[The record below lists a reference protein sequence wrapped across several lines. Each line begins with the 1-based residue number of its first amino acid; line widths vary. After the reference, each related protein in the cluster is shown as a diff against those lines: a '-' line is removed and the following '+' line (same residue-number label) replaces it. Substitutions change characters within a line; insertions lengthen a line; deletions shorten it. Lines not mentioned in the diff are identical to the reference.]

1 MKPATARMSVL
12 FTLRV
17 CHTRRQKSTRGR
29 LDRGAPSRCDVRGRE
44 GDAPAGGRKALDPT
58 DPSLLLLR
66 EEIGDCYEAV
76 TRSVAAAIGA
86 ESCHL
91 ALYDG
96 VRREVVARRPAY
108 TGRTKGSPQYR
119 FPLEASAASSHVI
132 QTEQPH
138 LSNDPQADPLYERSI
153 RDRGVQSVLTAPV
166 HRDGRVVALLYVLN
180 KAGGFTANDSRDLM
194 ALAGPVALALENVRL
209 YGREK
214 DRRVLN
220 ESLVEVSRVLL
231 GTPTEEN
238 ALATVLDQMWRVVH
252 YQAAAAVLLEGDAL
266 RVAASRGGSTDV
278 RVSLASSGALGLVLE
293 RRSPQ
298 ALSDAATLLPELGIR
313 GATGKAMAAP
323 LTARDK
329 VLGALVVAFEDE
341 HATEA
346 REGQLLAAFADHTA
360 LFLDAARLLGRERQA
375 RARAAIVARFTR
387 LAATRLEPESLLGA
401 AGEEILPLSGGDR
414 VVLYVA
420 HARNAVLI
428 PVAHKG
434 TAPAEEKRV
443 GELRLDLTAP
453 LLAPLVEER
462 KTLVFQGET
471 GPPPDSVTPFLG
483 ARSLLLIPLVSRDVI
498 VGAVAVAHLSHP
510 EPFDLVMMEFL
521 HDVCQPLAL
530 GLENA
535 RLFATLSQMAA
546 TDELTGVANR
556 RKFMETLRVEGVRS
570 RRSTDPLSLLLVD
583 LDQLKKIND
592 RHGHQAGDTAIRH
605 VADILTRRRRAT
617 DLPGRLGGEEFA
629 LLMPATSKEGALLTA
644 ERIVREVSGY
654 PVPKIGTVTV
664 SIGVATM
671 PEDARDEE
679 PLIRVADH
687 RLYAAKAAGRNQV
700 RSTSVPAELTEPGAQ
715 EAMAAEPP
723 SPPAPEPGPGES
735 ES

>member
-1 MKPATARMSVL
+1 MELK
-12 FTLRV
+12 
-17 CHTRRQKSTRGR
+17 
-29 LDRGAPSRCDVRGRE
+29 
-44 GDAPAGGRKALDPT
+44 

-66 EEIGDCYEAV
+66 DEVGDCYESV
-76 TRSVAAAIGA
+76 TRSVAAAMGA

-96 VRREVVARRPAY
+96 IRRELVARRPAY
-108 TGRTKGSPQYR
+108 TSRAKGAPQYR
-119 FPLEASAASSHVI
+119 FPIEASAASSQVI
-132 QTEQPH
+132 ETEQPH
-138 LSNDPQADPLYERSI
+138 LSNDPQNDPLYDPSI
-153 RDRGVQSVLTAPV
+153 KDRGVQSVLTAPV
-166 HRDGRVVALLYVLN
+166 HRDGRIVALLYVLN
-180 KAGGFTANDSRDLM
+180 KTGGFTTDDARDLM
-194 ALAGPVALALENVRL
+194 VLARTVALALENVRL
-209 YGREK
+209 FQNEK
-214 DRRVLN
+214 DRRILN

-231 GTPTEEN
+231 GAPTEES
-238 ALATVLDQMWRVVH
+238 ALGTVLDQMWRVVR
-252 YQAAAAVLLEGDAL
+252 YQAAAAVVLDGDEL
-266 RVAASRGGSTDV
+266 RVAASRGGSADL
-278 RVSLASSGALGLVLE
+278 RVPLGSSGELGLVLE
-293 RRSPQ
+293 GHSLQ
-298 ALSDAATLLPELGIR
+298 VLSDAATLLPELGIR

-323 LTARDK
+323 LKAKQR
-329 VLGALVVAFEDE
+329 VLGALVVVFEDE

-360 LFLDAARLLGRERQA
+360 LFLDAARLLNRERQA
-375 RARAAIVARFTR
+375 RARAANVARFTR

-401 AGEEILPLSGGDR
+401 AGEEILPLSGADR
-414 VVLYVA
+414 VVLYTA
-420 HARNAVLI
+420 HSRNAVLI
-428 PVAHKG
+428 PVAHEG

-443 GELRLDLTAP
+443 MELRLDLSAP
-453 LLAPLVEER
+453 LLAPLVDER
-462 KTLVFQGET
+462 KTLVFQGEM
-471 GPPPDSVTPFLG
+471 GPPPDFVSPFLG
-483 ARSLLLIPLVSRDVI
+483 ARSLMLIPLVSRDVI
-498 VGAVAVAHLSHP
+498 VGAVAVAHLSDA
-510 EPFDLVMMEFL
+510 EPFDRALIEYL

-535 RLFATLSQMAA
+535 RLFTTLTQMAA
-546 TDELTGVANR
+546 TDEMTGVANR

-583 LDQLKKIND
+583 LDHLKKIND
-592 RHGHQAGDTAIRH
+592 THGHQAGDAAIRH

-629 LLMPATSKEGALLTA
+629 LLMPATAKDGALHTA
-644 ERIVREVSGY
+644 ERIVREVSGQ
-654 PVPKIGTVTV
+654 PVPKAGTVTV

-715 EAMAAEPP
+715 EAVAAEPP
-723 SPPAPEPGPGES
+723 SPPALEPGPSGS

>member
-1 MKPATARMSVL
+1 VIALPG
-12 FTLRV
+12 
-17 CHTRRQKSTRGR
+17 GR
-29 LDRGAPSRCDVRGRE
+29 CA
-44 GDAPAGGRKALDPT
+44 AGGEALELT

-66 EEIGDCYEAV
+66 DEVGDCYESV
-76 TRSVAAAIGA
+76 TRSVAAAMGA

-96 VRREVVARRPAY
+96 VRREIVARRPAY
-108 TGRTKGSPQYR
+108 TRSTKGVPQYR
-119 FPLEASAASSHVI
+119 FRLEASAASSHVI
-132 QTEQPH
+132 ETERPH
-138 LSNDPQADPLYERSI
+138 LSNDPQSDPLYDPSI
-153 RDRGVQSVLTAPV
+153 KDRGVHSVLTAPV
-166 HRDGRVVALLYVLN
+166 HRDGHVVALLYVLN
-180 KAGGFTANDSRDLM
+180 KTGGFTADDARDLM
-194 ALAGPVALALENVRL
+194 TLAPPVGLALQNVRL
-209 YGREK
+209 YANER
-214 DRRVLN
+214 DRRILN
-220 ESLVEVSRVLL
+220 ESLLEVSRAIL

-238 ALATVLDQMWRVVH
+238 ALGTVLDQMWRVVR
-252 YQAAAAVLLEGDAL
+252 YQAAAAVVLEGDEL
-266 RVAASRGGSTDV
+266 RVAASRGGSVDV
-278 RVSLASSGALGLVLE
+278 RVPLGSSGELGLVLE
-293 RRSPQ
+293 RHALQ
-298 ALSDAATLLPELGIR
+298 VLSDAATLLPELGIR

-323 LTARDK
+323 LKAKQK
-329 VLGALVVAFEDE
+329 VLGALVVVFEDE

-346 REGQLLAAFADHTA
+346 REGQLLTAFADNTA
-360 LFLDAARLLGRERQA
+360 LFLDAARLLSRERQA
-375 RARAAIVARFTR
+375 RARAANVARFTR

-401 AGEEILPLSGGDR
+401 AGEEILPLSGADR

-428 PVAHKG
+428 PVAHEG

-443 GELRLDLTAP
+443 TELRLDLSAP
-453 LLAPLVEER
+453 LLTPLVEER

-471 GPPPDSVTPFLG
+471 GPPPDSVSPFLG

-498 VGAVAVAHLSHP
+498 VGAVAVAHLSNP
-510 EPFDLVMMEFL
+510 EPFDRVLIEYL

-535 RLFATLSQMAA
+535 RLFATLTQMAA
-546 TDELTGVANR
+546 TDEMTGVANR
-556 RKFMETLRVEGVRS
+556 RKFMETLRVEGTRS

-583 LDQLKKIND
+583 LDHLKKIND
-592 RHGHQAGDTAIRH
+592 THGHQAGDTAIRH

-629 LLMPATSKEGALLTA
+629 LLMPATAKEGAVLTA
-644 ERIVREVSGY
+644 ERICREVSGY

-671 PEDARDEE
+671 PEDAREEE

-700 RSTSVPAELTEPGAQ
+700 RSTSVPAELKD
-715 EAMAAEPP
+715 AAALDAVTPP
-723 SPPAPEPGPGES
+723 DAPPAAPDTSTES
-735 ES
+735 

>member
-1 MKPATARMSVL
+1 M
-12 FTLRV
+12 
-17 CHTRRQKSTRGR
+17 
-29 LDRGAPSRCDVRGRE
+29 
-44 GDAPAGGRKALDPT
+44 
-58 DPSLLLLR
+58 
-66 EEIGDCYEAV
+66 
-76 TRSVAAAIGA
+76 GA

-96 VRREVVARRPAY
+96 VRRELVARRPAY
-108 TGRTKGSPQYR
+108 TSRTKGAPKYR
-119 FPLEASAASSHVI
+119 FPLEASAASSQVI
-132 QTEQPH
+132 ETEQPH
-138 LSNDPQADPLYERSI
+138 LSNDPQSDPLYDPSI
-153 RDRGVQSVLTAPV
+153 KDRGVHSVLTAPV

-180 KAGGFTANDSRDLM
+180 KTGGFTTEDARDLM
-194 ALAGPVALALENVRL
+194 VLTRTVALALENVRL
-209 YGREK
+209 FQNEK
-214 DRRVLN
+214 DRRILN

-238 ALATVLDQMWRVVH
+238 ALGTVLDQMWRVVR
-252 YQAAAAVLLEGDAL
+252 YQAAAAVVLEGDEL
-266 RVAASRGGSTDV
+266 RVAASRGGSADL
-278 RVSLASSGALGLVLE
+278 RVPLGSSGELGLVLE
-293 RRSPQ
+293 RHSLQ
-298 ALSDAATLLPELGIR
+298 VLSDAATLLPELGIR

-323 LTARDK
+323 LKAKQR
-329 VLGALVVAFEDE
+329 VLGALVVVFEDE

-360 LFLDAARLLGRERQA
+360 LFLDAARLLNRERQA
-375 RARAAIVARFTR
+375 RARAANVARFTR

-401 AGEEILPLSGGDR
+401 AGEEILPLSGADR
-414 VVLYVA
+414 VVLYTA
-420 HARNAVLI
+420 HSRNAVLI
-428 PVAHKG
+428 PVAHEG

-443 GELRLDLTAP
+443 LELRLDLSAP

-462 KTLVFQGET
+462 KTMVFQGEI
-471 GPPPDSVTPFLG
+471 GPPPDFLSPFLG
-483 ARSLLLIPLVSRDVI
+483 ARSLMLIPLVSRDVI
-498 VGAVAVAHLSHP
+498 VGAVAVAHLSDP
-510 EPFDLVMMEFL
+510 EPFDRALIEYL

-535 RLFATLSQMAA
+535 RLFATLTQMAA

-556 RKFMETLRVEGVRS
+556 RKFMETLRVEGVRC

-583 LDQLKKIND
+583 LDHLKKIND
-592 RHGHQAGDTAIRH
+592 THGHQAGDAAIRH

-629 LLMPATSKEGALLTA
+629 LLMPATAKEGAVLTA
-644 ERIVREVSGY
+644 ERIVREVSGHS
-654 PVPKIGTVTV
+654 VPKAGTVTV

-671 PEDARDEE
+671 PEDAREEE

-715 EAMAAEPP
+715 EAVSAEPP
-723 SPPAPEPGPGES
+723 PPTPEPEGS
-735 ES
+735 ET